1 MAAVSVETPVD
12 TLQDAFVV
20 IDTLMGDL
28 TNLKT
33 ELKELKKTHESFVQ
47 HQFEFNSAFRADLIT
62 LHHEMHE
69 SKNSHQNFV
78 GWVKQVAYVRLN
90 VPR

>member
-33 ELKELKKTHESFVQ
+33 ELNELKKAHLSFVQ
-47 HQFEFNSAFRADLIT
+47 HQFDFTTALRADMIT
-62 LHHEMHE
+62 LNHEMHE
-69 SKNSHQNFV
+69 LKKSHQNFV
-78 GWVKQVAYVRLN
+78 GWVKQVAYVC
-90 VPR
+90 